1 MPKIEEKKKIVAEIE
16 EKFKAANLV
25 IFTDYRNINVE
36 EINDLRNKL
45 RAPGVEFKVL
55 KNTMTRF
62 AVKNLGYE
70 DLIEYIEG
78 PNAVLFSNE
87 DLVGPAKTMYDFI
100 KRYKKL
106 EIKIGMLE
114 GRVVQADNIKALADL
129 PSKEVLL
136 AQVLGT
142 MQAPITGFANVLQ
155 ANLSGLARVINQVKE
170 QKEAS

>member
-1 MPKIEEKKKIVAEIE
+1 MPKIEEKKKIVADIE
-16 EKFKAANLV
+16 EKLRSANLV
-25 IFTDYRNINVE
+25 IFADYRNINVE
-36 EINDLRNKL
+36 EMSDLRNKL

-70 DLIEYIEG
+70 DLIEHIEG

-87 DLVGPAKTMYDFI
+87 DMVGPAKTMYDFI
-100 KRYKKL
+100 KQYKKL
-106 EIKIGMLE
+106 EIKIGVLE
-114 GRVVQADNIKALADL
+114 GRVVAPDDIKALADL

-136 AQVLGT
+136 AQVVGT
-142 MQAPITGFANVLQ
+142 MQAPITSFAYVLQ
-155 ANLSGLARVINQVKE
+155 ANLSGLVRALNQVKE

>member
-1 MPKIEEKKKIVAEIE
+1 MPKIEEKKKIVADIE
-16 EKFKAANLV
+16 EKLRSANLV
-25 IFTDYRNINVE
+25 IFADYRNINVE
-36 EINDLRNKL
+36 EMSDLRNKL

-70 DLIEYIEG
+70 DFIEHIEG

-87 DLVGPAKTMYDFI
+87 DMVGPAKTMYDFI
-100 KRYKKL
+100 KQYKKL
-106 EIKIGMLE
+106 EIKIGVLE
-114 GRVVQADNIKALADL
+114 GRVVAPDDIKALADL

-136 AQVLGT
+136 AQVVGT
-142 MQAPITGFANVLQ
+142 MQAPITSFAYVLQ
-155 ANLSGLARVINQVKE
+155 ANLSGLVRALNQVKE